1 MCRTFSENRCCLN
14 CAAIVL
20 IGQVEKQRRLERIQH
35 KTQQLQELI
44 LQVRVNG
51 SSHVM
56 NNHSEMSF

>member
-1 MCRTFSENRCCLN
+1 MYCTFSENRCLN
-14 CAAIVL
+14 CAAFVL

-44 LQVRVNG
+44 LQVCVNG